1 MKCKKC
7 GSKERVKSGVVNK
20 KQRYECKS
28 CGCNYTESK
37 DNRRELEEKLLALQM
52 YSSGMSFRAIGKLLK
67 VSNVAVLKWVRD
79 LIPKICKK
87 PEIDKKYKVRKVEID
102 EMWHF
107 IDSKKSESGS
117 GRLIVAI
124 PVESLTGNLGIVI
137 EERSED

>member
-1 MKCKKC
+1 MNCKKC
-7 GSKERVKSGVVNK
+7 GSKERVKSGVVNN
-20 KQRYECKS
+20 KQRYKCMS
-28 CGCNYTESK
+28 CGCNYTESH

-87 PEIDKKYKVRKVEID
+87 PEIDKKYKLRKVEID

-107 IDSKKSESGS
+107 LNSKKSESGS
-117 GRLIVAI
+117 GTLIVVI

-137 EERSED
+137 EKR